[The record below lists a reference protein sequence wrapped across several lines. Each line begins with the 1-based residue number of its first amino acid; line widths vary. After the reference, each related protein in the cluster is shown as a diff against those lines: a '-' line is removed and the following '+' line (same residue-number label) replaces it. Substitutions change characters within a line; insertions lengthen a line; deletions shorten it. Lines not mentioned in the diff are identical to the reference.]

1 MPTLWLK
8 MWSKAA
14 WQWLMLL
21 PLLCCS
27 SQVGVAAPLQA
38 TPVPARET
46 QNLQQA
52 RAACLAGASAQE
64 PGACLK
70 EWLAAR
76 AAARRGELDNGESPA
91 ALQANALRRCE
102 RVPPADRN
110 ACRALARHEGSVSGT
125 VGGGGQIR
133 RIAWPEPPAS
143 AAPPASAS
151 PPASDPPP

>member
-1 MPTLWLK
+1 MPTLLLK
-8 MWSKAA
+8 MLSKAA
-14 WQWLMLL
+14 SQWLLL

-27 SQVGVAAPLQA
+27 SQVGVAASPPA
-38 TPVPARET
+38 TPMSALET
-46 QNLQQA
+46 RDLQRA
-52 RAACLAGASAQE
+52 RAACLAGASVQE

-102 RVPPADRN
+102 RVPPAERN

>member
-1 MPTLWLK
+1 

-27 SQVGVAAPLQA
+27 SQVGVAAPPQA

-76 AAARRGELDNGESPA
+76 ASARRGELDNGESPA